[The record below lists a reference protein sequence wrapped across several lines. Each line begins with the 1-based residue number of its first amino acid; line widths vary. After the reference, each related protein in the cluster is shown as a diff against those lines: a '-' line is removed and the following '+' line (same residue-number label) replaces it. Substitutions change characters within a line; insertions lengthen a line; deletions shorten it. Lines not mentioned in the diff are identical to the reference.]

1 MEKLLNMVLPVVL
14 PLELLYRCTDII
26 QRVYRVYDAYFNI
39 IKKKKRYHF
48 KTNFQMEGK
57 PKPGKEIG
65 DIIILED
72 RSRLSNLT
80 NLFHREYAN
89 EVKYIYIYIKSIIYF
104 SLSIFI
110 IGLGNTSYNSSTRV
124 LFAIE

>member
-1 MEKLLNMVLPVVL
+1 
-14 PLELLYRCTDII
+14 
-26 QRVYRVYDAYFNI
+26 
-39 IKKKKRYHF
+39 
-48 KTNFQMEGK
+48 MEGE
-57 PKPGKEIG
+57 PKPGKE
-65 DIIILED
+65 IIILED

-89 EVKYIYIYIKSIIYF
+89 EVKNITKKSIIYS

>member
-1 MEKLLNMVLPVVL
+1 
-14 PLELLYRCTDII
+14 
-26 QRVYRVYDAYFNI
+26 
-39 IKKKKRYHF
+39 
-48 KTNFQMEGK
+48 MEGK

-89 EVKYIYIYIKSIIYF
+89 EVK
-104 SLSIFI
+104 
-110 IGLGNTSYNSSTRV
+110 
-124 LFAIE
+124 